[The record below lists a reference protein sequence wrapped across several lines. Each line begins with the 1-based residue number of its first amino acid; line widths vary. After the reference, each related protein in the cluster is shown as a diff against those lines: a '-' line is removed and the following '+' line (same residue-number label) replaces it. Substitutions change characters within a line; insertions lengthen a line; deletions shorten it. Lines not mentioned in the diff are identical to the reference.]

1 MLAQLTTHRS
11 LVGFGPKS
19 RYLGEPAKTQEISNL
34 KNTVSSLK
42 RLAGRQLQDP
52 DVQLEREFVSS
63 QLVQIGN
70 EVGAEVTYMG
80 EKQQFTATQLVSMF
94 LSKVKA
100 TASAELKL
108 PVSDIVISVPAWFTD
123 VQRRAIM
130 DASEI
135 AGLKLLR
142 LINDTT
148 ATALGYGIPR
158 VDLPTA
164 EEKPKRVAFVDIGH
178 SDYTCSIVEF
188 KKGELAVKS
197 TAYDRHFGG
206 RDFDKA
212 LVQHFAR
219 EWKEKYKID
228 INTNPKA
235 LVRVAAA
242 AEKMKKILSANAQA
256 PISIESLMNDVDVSG
271 MMKREELEELLQ
283 PLLDRATIP
292 LEQALAEAKMKV
304 EDIDTIEMVG
314 GCTRV
319 PSLKER
325 ISKFFGKGLS
335 FTLNQDEAVARGC
348 AFSCAI
354 LSPVFRVRD
363 FSVHDI
369 VNYPIE
375 FNWEQSPDIPDED
388 TSLTVFN
395 KGNVM
400 PSTKILTFYRKQPF
414 DLEAKYAKPEMLPG
428 KMNPWIGK
436 FSVKGVKA
444 NGDDDFMI
452 CKLKARLNLHGVLNV
467 ESGYYVEDV
476 EIEEPIPEEKEGE
489 KKDADKKEEKKDGE
503 VSSQISFIHT
513 DYFADDQ
520 SLKDELGPRSK
531 LKNFA
536 KSVFGNSKRPPSRDT
551 PLTESTNQAMDPDAP
566 NGTAEPKPKTRKIK
580 KQVRK
585 GELPLS
591 SGTSSLDQQTK
602 DAAAEKEGAM
612 FMEDKLI
619 ADTEDK
625 KNELESYIYELRS
638 KIDEQYSEFASD
650 EEKSKLKEKLEQSE
664 VRLLPTYPL
673 ASTPETNTS
682 PKKTGLALRRR
693 RRRQP
698 RRLRCQN
705 GRNPL
710 RRRSH
715 RRPLPRQNR
724 RGTTSRAEDRRRES
738 GEEAGGNR
746 SAEEG
751 GGGGREEG
759 QGGREEGQGCRRRSG
774 DERCRRGY
782 GKAGSGRGAGYGN
795 ERVKD
800 ACLWTTQK

>member
-1 MLAQLTTHRS
+1 M
-11 LVGFGPKS
+11 VGFGPKS

-42 RLAGRQLQDP
+42 RLAGRNINDP
-52 DVQLEREFVSS
+52 DVQIEKEFVSAK
-63 QLVQIGN
+63 LVEMGTT
-70 EVGAEVTYMG
+70 VGAEITYMG
-80 EKQQFTATQLVSMF
+80 EKQQFTATQLISMF

-158 VDLPTA
+158 TDLPTA

-212 LVQHFAR
+212 LIQHFAR

-228 INTNPKA
+228 INSNPKA
-235 LVRVAAA
+235 LVRTAAA
-242 AEKMKKILSANAQA
+242 CEKMKKILSANAQA
-256 PISIESLMNDVDVSG
+256 PISIESLMNDVDVQG
-271 MMKREELEELLQ
+271 MMKRDELEVLLQ
-283 PLLDRATIP
+283 PLLERATAP
-292 LEQALAEAKMKV
+292 LEQALLEAKMKV

-319 PSLKER
+319 PALKEK
-325 ISKFFGKGLS
+325 ISKFFGKTLS

-375 FNWEQSPDIPDED
+375 FLWEQSPDIPDED

-414 DLEAKYAKPEMLPG
+414 ELEAKYAKPEMLPG

-444 NGDDDFMI
+444 SGQDDFMI

-476 EIEEPIPEEKEGE
+476 EVEEPIPEEKEGE
-489 KKDADKKEEKKDGE
+489 KKELKEEEKKDAEKKEGD
-503 VSSQISFIHT
+503 VS
-513 DYFADDQ
+513 ADFSPFNQ
-520 SLKDELGPRSK
+520 SMPANDLLKTPSK

-536 KSVFGNSKRPPSRDT
+536 KGLFGSSKRPKSSDGA
-551 PLTESTNQAMDPDAP
+551 LTDSTNQTKDTDAP
-566 NGTAEPKPKTRKIK
+566 NGTAEPKPKTRKVK

-585 GELPLS
+585 GDLPLS
-591 SGTSSLDQQTK
+591 SGTASLDQATK
-602 DAAAEKEGAM
+602 EAAAEKEGSM
-612 FMEDKLI
+612 FMEDKLV

-638 KIDEQYSEFASD
+638 KIDDQYSEFASD
-650 EEKSKLKEKLEQSE
+650 EEKTKLKEKLEQSE
-664 VRLLPTYPL
+664 VF
-673 ASTPETNTS
+673 
-682 PKKTGLALRRR
+682 ALIA
-693 RRRQP
+693 
-698 RRLRCQN
+698 LKFK
-705 GRNPL
+705 
-710 RRRSH
+710 
-715 RRPLPRQNR
+715 
-724 RGTTSRAEDRRRES
+724 AE
-738 GEEAGGNR
+738 
-746 SAEEG
+746 
-751 GGGGREEG
+751 
-759 QGGREEGQGCRRRSG
+759 
-774 DERCRRGY
+774 
-782 GKAGSGRGAGYGN
+782 
-795 ERVKD
+795 
-800 ACLWTTQK
+800 LT

>member
-1 MLAQLTTHRS
+1 
-11 LVGFGPKS
+11 
-19 RYLGEPAKTQEISNL
+19 
-34 KNTVSSLK
+34 
-42 RLAGRQLQDP
+42 
-52 DVQLEREFVSS
+52 
-63 QLVQIGN
+63 
-70 EVGAEVTYMG
+70 MG

-100 TASAELKL
+100 TASAELKV

-123 VQRRAIM
+123 VQRRALM

-158 VDLPTA
+158 TDLPTA
-164 EEKPKRVAFVDIGH
+164 EEKPKRVAFIDIGH

-188 KKGELAVKS
+188 KKGELSVKS

-235 LVRVAAA
+235 LVRVTAA
-242 AEKMKKILSANAQA
+242 AEKMKKMLSANAQA
-256 PISIESLMNDVDVSG
+256 PIAIESLMNDVDVNG
-271 MMKREELEELLQ
+271 LMKREELEELLQ
-283 PLLDRATIP
+283 PLLDRVTVP
-292 LEQALAEAKMKV
+292 LEQALAEAKMRV
-304 EDIDTIEMVG
+304 EDIDLVEMVG

-444 NGDDDFMI
+444 SGDDDFMI

-489 KKDADKKEEKKDGE
+489 KKDADKKEEKKDGD
-503 VSSQISFIHT
+503 VSAHVSFSPAAC
-513 DYFADDQ
+513 FANDQ
-520 SLKDELGPRSK
+520 SMKDELGPRSK
-531 LKNFA
+531 FKNFA
-536 KSVFGNSKRPPSRDT
+536 KTVFGGSKRPPSRDT
-551 PLTESTNQAMDPDAP
+551 PLTESTNQVMDTDAP
-566 NGTAEPKPKTRKIK
+566 NGTADPKPKTRKIK

-591 SGTSSLDQQTK
+591 SGTASLDQQTK

-612 FMEDKLI
+612 FMEDKLV

-638 KIDEQYSEFASD
+638 KIDDQYSEFAND

-664 VRLLPTYPL
+664 VRL
-673 ASTPETNTS
+673 S
-682 PKKTGLALRRR
+682 PFSY
-693 RRRQP
+693 P
-698 RRLRCQN
+698 RRLSS
-705 GRNPL
+705 
-710 RRRSH
+710 RS
-715 RRPLPRQNR
+715 
-724 RGTTSRAEDRRRES
+724 
-738 GEEAGGNR
+738 
-746 SAEEG
+746 
-751 GGGGREEG
+751 
-759 QGGREEGQGCRRRSG
+759 
-774 DERCRRGY
+774 
-782 GKAGSGRGAGYGN
+782 
-795 ERVKD
+795 
-800 ACLWTTQK
+800 